1 METYNHFQQIMA
13 ELNYQ
18 VNNPDKS
25 KTQVIEDITL
35 KNLKDIFGI

>member
-18 VNNPDKS
+18 VNNLDKS